1 MDKFNFKLYIRVVL
15 TNQGFAYEESVR
27 CLTMKEFEG
36 LCEKL
41 AANVSD
47 EEKMMIGLE
56 TLRTIFNVSLLN
68 VIQKM
73 EAEHQKDGSVF
84 GVSWAFLDY
93 IHNNFDLPV
102 PHLLFDCEDDCILD
116 DQSEYE
122 ESRDKTISFLEAGE
136 VEEKAMSVERYVACL
151 AITPPEY
158 DESSLRLHSFPN
170 IIMLDFFKRAII
182 NNCNCSW
189 LNTED
194 SSSLNAFIH
203 ETKLTVDKS
212 KAVADANHVNEYE
225 EPEDMISYI
234 SHELNDGRSHE
245 SIYSLIVTFL
255 EIMCPEMT
263 LELTHGNG
271 VDVYSDRTVTSGT
284 IDTLVQAVMSEK
296 FKRIVQM
303 ELDDC
308 ESALFSCIDGH
319 FI

>member
-1 MDKFNFKLYIRVVL
+1 MNFKLYICVVL

-47 EEKMMIGLE
+47 EENMMIGFD

-73 EAEHQKDGSVF
+73 EAEHQRDGSVF

-102 PHLLFDCEDDCILD
+102 SHLLFDCEDDCIFE

-136 VEEKAMSVERYVACL
+136 VEEKGMSIERYVACL
-151 AITPPEY
+151 AITPPEC
-158 DESSLRLHSFPN
+158 DESSIRLHAFPN
-170 IIMLDFFKRAII
+170 IIMLDFYKRSITD
-182 NNCNCSW
+182 NRNWEW
-189 LNTED
+189 LSAGD
-194 SSSLNAFIH
+194 SSCLNAFIN
-203 ETKLTVDKS
+203 ETDLTVDKS
-212 KAVADANHVNEYE
+212 KAINDEIHVNEFE
-225 EPEDMISYI
+225 EPEDMYSYI
-234 SHELNDGRSHE
+234 IHELNDGRSHE

-255 EIMCPEMT
+255 EIMCPEMN
-263 LELTHGNG
+263 LELTHGNA

-284 IDTLVQAVMSEK
+284 IDTLVQAVMSDK
-296 FKRIVQM
+296 FKRIIQM

-308 ESALFSCIDGH
+308 ESAVFGCIDGH
-319 FI
+319 FN